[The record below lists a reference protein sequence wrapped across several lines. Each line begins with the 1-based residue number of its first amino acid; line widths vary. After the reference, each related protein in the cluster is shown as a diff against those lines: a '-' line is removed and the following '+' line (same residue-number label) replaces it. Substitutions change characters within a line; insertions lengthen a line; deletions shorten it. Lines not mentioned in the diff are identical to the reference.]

1 MGAEK
6 EAMSYAKM
14 PDDCVFAMDIGT
26 RSIIG
31 MVGKVEQGKLCVT
44 AIVKEEHDIRAMIDG
59 QIEDINQVAK
69 VAAEVKK
76 KLEDKVKF
84 SLDQVYVA
92 AAGRAL
98 RTQHTSYTMDL
109 TGQQVITEEII
120 RNLETGALTLS
131 EDEFERT
138 NDQEEDRQFYLV
150 GYSVCQYYLDHYPIS
165 SLLGHKGQN
174 LVAEVISTFL
184 PGEVVNSL
192 YTSMQKAGMEVA
204 GMTLEP
210 IASMN
215 AAIPK
220 NLRLLNLVLV
230 DIGAG
235 TSDIAAARDG
245 SICGYTMA
253 TIAGDEVTES
263 LMKTY
268 LIDFETAEALK
279 IGTGQEET
287 LTYTDV
293 LGLEHTISPSEVMET
308 ADLTI
313 QSLCKQIAEKIIE
326 VNGGTPSAV
335 FLVGGGC
342 KLTKVREYVAQYLE
356 MDLNRVA
363 LGGNNFSIHAMSK
376 EYDIKDPEYSTPLGI
391 AISAALN
398 LINDSFYIK
407 LNGQHAK
414 LFRSGKLTAR
424 DVLMMNGYGYK
435 HMMSRSGQNLIIKVD
450 GKRTVIPGDYAVPAV
465 LRINDKPAGISD
477 LVEAGDEITFEP
489 ASGGRDGSSCL
500 QDVVSWDDRGQIL
513 WENQEL
519 HLGTTALVNGVLGSA
534 VQQLNPDDEITT
546 CRIYTVAD
554 LIKHAR
560 IEGTVLVNGTPAS
573 SDWNLENGDVVT
585 KQDLSAIQ
593 AAVLPAEPKS
603 EPREKLVFQ
612 INGQKQSFDPKRSGS
627 PYYLM
632 DMLEPAHMDFSK
644 PEGIIALKVNGVNGG
659 FQTELKDGDAIEI
672 YWLEKKPL
680 NNP

>member
-6 EAMSYAKM
+6 EAMGYAKM

-120 RNLETGALTLS
+120 RSLETGALTLS

-150 GYSVCQYYLDHYPIS
+150 GYSICQYYLDHYPIS

-253 TIAGDEVTES
+253 TIAGD
-263 LMKTY
+263 
-268 LIDFETAEALK
+268 
-279 IGTGQEET
+279 
-287 LTYTDV
+287 
-293 LGLEHTISPSEVMET
+293 
-308 ADLTI
+308 
-313 QSLCKQIAEKIIE
+313 
-326 VNGGTPSAV
+326 
-335 FLVGGGC
+335 
-342 KLTKVREYVAQYLE
+342 
-356 MDLNRVA
+356 
-363 LGGNNFSIHAMSK
+363 
-376 EYDIKDPEYSTPLGI
+376 
-391 AISAALN
+391 
-398 LINDSFYIK
+398 
-407 LNGQHAK
+407 
-414 LFRSGKLTAR
+414 
-424 DVLMMNGYGYK
+424 
-435 HMMSRSGQNLIIKVD
+435 
-450 GKRTVIPGDYAVPAV
+450 
-465 LRINDKPAGISD
+465 
-477 LVEAGDEITFEP
+477 
-489 ASGGRDGSSCL
+489 
-500 QDVVSWDDRGQIL
+500 
-513 WENQEL
+513 
-519 HLGTTALVNGVLGSA
+519 
-534 VQQLNPDDEITT
+534 
-546 CRIYTVAD
+546 
-554 LIKHAR
+554 
-560 IEGTVLVNGTPAS
+560 
-573 SDWNLENGDVVT
+573 
-585 KQDLSAIQ
+585 
-593 AAVLPAEPKS
+593 
-603 EPREKLVFQ
+603 
-612 INGQKQSFDPKRSGS
+612 
-627 PYYLM
+627 
-632 DMLEPAHMDFSK
+632 
-644 PEGIIALKVNGVNGG
+644 
-659 FQTELKDGDAIEI
+659 
-672 YWLEKKPL
+672 
-680 NNP
+680 